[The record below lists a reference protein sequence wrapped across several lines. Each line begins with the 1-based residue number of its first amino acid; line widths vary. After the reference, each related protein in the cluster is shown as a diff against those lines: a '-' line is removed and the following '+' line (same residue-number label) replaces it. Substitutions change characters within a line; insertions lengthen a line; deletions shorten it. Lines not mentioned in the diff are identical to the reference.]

1 MIIDNRMTSNHIE
14 PNNKLQFIIHRHADN
29 VQQPSIPKKANP
41 SDIGYD
47 LTLIRE
53 VKKINNKT
61 TMYDSGISVVAPIG
75 HYIEIVPRSSLS
87 KLGHMMANS
96 IGIIDPDYRGTLKVV
111 LTQVDDSAEPI
122 SLPFTKF
129 QLILRIAVETDVAVH
144 TLTDNQHRQYS
155 TSTVRGDG
163 GFGSTD

>member
-1 MIIDNRMTSNHIE
+1 
-14 PNNKLQFIIHRHADN
+14 
-29 VQQPSIPKKANP
+29 
-41 SDIGYD
+41 
-47 LTLIRE
+47 
-53 VKKINNKT
+53 
-61 TMYDSGISVVAPIG
+61 MYDSGISVVAPIG

-129 QLILRIAVETDVAVH
+129 QLILRTAVETDVQVH